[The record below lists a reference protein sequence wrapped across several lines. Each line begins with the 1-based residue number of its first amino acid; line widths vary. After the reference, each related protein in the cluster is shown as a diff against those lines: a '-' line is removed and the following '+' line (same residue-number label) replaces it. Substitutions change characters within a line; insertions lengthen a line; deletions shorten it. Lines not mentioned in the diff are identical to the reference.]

1 MKELWNKTLPVFR
14 TIWHFLLRWRKL
26 LVCLMGWILSL
37 SLLVAGMCVDV
48 PSKSISFSS
57 YTQNG
62 YTEYVGGDAYNF
74 IIEAGLRSGFIAGRL
89 TQQAVYYAA
98 AAIVFMLTLLLLFF
112 GGVLPQKVA
121 KEEPAPEQPVL
132 PKDVPETPSAPV
144 VREAS
149 AAAPVRTRR
158 RKAVEVV
165 EEEPVHEPVEGFVQV
180 ETSDTWETMDLTEE

>member
-1 MKELWNKTLPVFR
+1 MKELWSKTLPPLRAV
-14 TIWHFLLRWRKL
+14 WQFLLRWRKL

-62 YTEYVGGDAYNF
+62 YTEYVGGDANNF

-98 AAIVFMLTLLLLFF
+98 AAIVLMLTLLLMFF

-121 KEEPAPEQPVL
+121 KEESAPEQQPML

-144 VREAS
+144 VREGS
-149 AAAPVRTRR
+149 APAPVRTRR
-158 RKAVEVV
+158 RKAAEVV
-165 EEEPVHEPVEGFVQV
+165 VEPVQEPVEGFVQV